1 MKRNKGTAQPQLD
14 QIETTLVGLKA
25 ELPSPRIFTSR
36 ADLVKLIQSAGG
48 PRTAKSIRDHSKIT
62 PARRIP
68 HVFSSI
74 DTQVV
79 VDILANDLDTII
91 AELIKGAISL
101 PPAR

>member
-1 MKRNKGTAQPQLD
+1 MQKKRGAPPTSLD

-25 ELPSPRIFTSR
+25 ELPCPRLFTSR
-36 ADLVKLIQSAGG
+36 SDLVKLIQAAGG
-48 PRTAKSIRDHSKIT
+48 PRTAKSIRDHAKIT
-62 PARRIP
+62 PIRRIA

-79 VDILANDLDTII
+79 VDVLANDLDSVI

-101 PPAR
+101 PPTG

>member
-1 MKRNKGTAQPQLD
+1 MKRKKGATQTSLD

-25 ELPSPRIFTSR
+25 ELPSPRVFTDRS
-36 ADLVKLIQSAGG
+36 DLIKLIHSSGG
-48 PRTAKSIRDHSKIT
+48 PRTAKSIRDHAKIT

-91 AELIKGAISL
+91 AELIEGAISL
-101 PPAR
+101 PPTG